1 MIFTGRMAPPHHSR
15 KNSQRPHGVRKEN
28 LLTQKITFLQ
38 GAKKLFL
45 MVACFTLAVV
55 LLGGVKAA
63 AASTEVTTEQGTFT
77 IGYGGSGYNKYDAP
91 TVIGYKGSESDVTLP
106 TKVTINGEEQAITIL
121 GSAFASNKGITSV
134 TIPEGYT
141 AIEGSA
147 LKGCTGLTSVR
158 IPGSLTQVGFSAFE
172 GCTSLTTVSFAA
184 NTDGTLKFMNKVF
197 YGCTSLTSVDLPIQ
211 TSDVN
216 GDGNIFVGCTA
227 LKSIT
232 VSEGNT
238 KYFSD
243 SGSLYAKND
252 EGTGTILCTYANI
265 PAELTIPATAG
276 GLPVTAIGVMAF
288 YENTSITSAT
298 VPASVTTF
306 GRMCFSYCSNLKTLV
321 LQCETAPTLN
331 SSVFTYLADGSTIY
345 VPNETVAAALEP
357 QGYYTYY
364 TSGKTTVKVGTP
376 SAPAVDA
383 SATITLALGTVQQ
396 DKVSFDLYLDSAS
409 EISVATLKMTL
420 DADKTASV
428 AVSDVN
434 TAFDI
439 TTNDYSA
446 EKGLTLYFGK
456 TGGENFSCTERAKL
470 ATVTVTLADNAKGSL
485 TATLTD
491 AKVSN
496 TDKQADATISTAS
509 VTARILS
516 YDVNGDGVIDLRDI
530 ALAQRYYQAAS
541 TDENWDTAKAAD
553 VNGNGKVDMEDYVAL
568 FHAVVA
574 AMGW

>member
-1 MIFTGRMAPPHHSR
+1 MMQNT
-15 KNSQRPHGVRKEN
+15 
-28 LLTQKITFLQ
+28 TFKQ
-38 GAKKLFL
+38 SIKHFFMMTASF
-45 MVACFTLAVV
+45 ALAVV
-55 LLGGVKAA
+55 LLGGVKAS
-63 AASTEVTTEQGTFT
+63 AASVEVTTEQGDFT
-77 IGYGGSGYNKYDAP
+77 ISYGGSGYNKYEAP
-91 TVIGYKGSESDVTLP
+91 TVTGYKGSESDVTLP
-106 TKVTINGEEQAITIL
+106 TTATIKGEEQAITIL
-121 GSAFASNKGITSV
+121 GSAFAKNAGITSV

-141 AIEGSA
+141 KIEGSA
-147 LKGCTGLTSVR
+147 LEGCTGLTTVT
-158 IPGSLTQVGFSAFE
+158 IPGSLTQVGPNAFK
-172 GCTSLTTVSFAA
+172 GCTKLTAVTFAE
-184 NTDGTLKFMNKVF
+184 NQEGTLKFMNKVF
-197 YGCTSLTSVDLPIQ
+197 DGCTALKRINLPVQTASVY
-211 TSDVN
+211 
-216 GDGNIFVGCTA
+216 GDGNIFTGCTA
-227 LKSIT
+227 LESIT
-232 VSEGNT
+232 VSPGNT
-238 KYFSD
+238 KYFSLD
-243 SGSLYAKND
+243 GSLYAKND
-252 EGTGTILCTYANI
+252 DGSAVTLCTYVKA
-265 PAELTIPATAG
+265 PAELTLPETVN
-276 GLPVTAIGVMAF
+276 GLPLTAVGPMTFQGSTALTAVTLPANITTIDRLAF
-288 YENTSITSAT
+288 DA
-298 VPASVTTF
+298 
-306 GRMCFSYCSNLKTLV
+306 CSNLKTVL
-321 LQCETAPTLN
+321 LQCEAAPTLG
-331 SSVFTYLADGSTIY
+331 SSAFTDLAEGSTIY
-345 VPNETVAAALEP
+345 VPNETVAAAFASTS
-357 QGYYTYY
+357 QWTKYYTAD
-364 TSGKTTVKVGTP
+364 KTTVKVGTP

-456 TGGENFSCTERAKL
+456 TGGENFSCTERTKL

-541 TDENWDTAKAAD
+541 TDENWASAKAAD
-553 VNGNGKVDMEDYVAL
+553 VNGDGKVDTEDYVAL

>member
-1 MIFTGRMAPPHHSR
+1 MM
-15 KNSQRPHGVRKEN
+15 
-28 LLTQKITFLQ
+28 QKTTFKQSFKQFFMMTASL
-38 GAKKLFL
+38 A
-45 MVACFTLAVV
+45 LAVV

-106 TKVTINGEEQAITIL
+106 TKVTINDEEQAITVL
-121 GSAFASNKGITSV
+121 GSAFKGNTAITSV

-141 AIEGSA
+141 TIDLDA
-147 LKGCTGLTSVR
+147 LNSCTGLTSIS
-158 IPGSLTQVGFSAFE
+158 IPGSMQTIRGTAFS
-172 GCTSLTTVSFAA
+172 GCTSLTTVTFAENAGGKLSF
-184 NTDGTLKFMNKVF
+184 GNKPF
-197 YGCTSLTSVDLPIQ
+197 NGCTALKTINLPIQ

-216 GDGNIFVGCTA
+216 GDGNIFLGCTA

-252 EGTGTILCTYANI
+252 NGTGAILCTYADI

-276 GLPVTAIGVMAF
+276 GLPVTALGVMTF
-288 YENTSITSAT
+288 YENKVITSVT
-298 VPASVTTF
+298 VPASVTVF
-306 GRMCFSYCSNLKTLV
+306 DRMCLSSCSNLKTLV
-321 LQCETAPTLN
+321 LQCETAPTLDSSPFTSMATESVIYVANQDVADAIIN
-331 SSVFTYLADGSTIY
+331 SSYK
-345 VPNETVAAALEP
+345 
-357 QGYYTYY
+357 YTPAN
-364 TSGKTTVKVGTP
+364 TTVTVGTP

-383 SATITLALGTVQQ
+383 SATITLALGIVQQ

-409 EISVATLKMTL
+409 EISVAALKMTL

-456 TGGENFSCTERAKL
+456 TGGENFSCTERTKL

-516 YDVNGDGVIDLRDI
+516 YDVNGDGVIDLKDI
-530 ALAQRYYQAAS
+530 AEAQRYYQAKTGDA
-541 TDENWDTAKAAD
+541 NWTEAQAAD
-553 VNGNGKVDMEDYVAL
+553 VNGDGVVDIQDYIAL
-568 FHAVVA
+568 FHAVVD

>member
-1 MIFTGRMAPPHHSR
+1 MMQNT
-15 KNSQRPHGVRKEN
+15 
-28 LLTQKITFLQ
+28 TFKQ
-38 GAKKLFL
+38 SIKHFFMMTASF
-45 MVACFTLAVV
+45 ALAVV
-55 LLGGVKAA
+55 LLGGVKAS
-63 AASTEVTTEQGTFT
+63 AASVEVTTEQGDFT
-77 IGYGGSGYNKYDAP
+77 ISYGGSGYSKYEAP
-91 TVIGYKGSESDVTLP
+91 TVTGYKGSESDVTLP
-106 TKVTINGEEQAITIL
+106 TTATIKGEEQAVTIL
-121 GSAFASNKGITSV
+121 GSAFAKNAGITSV

-141 AIEGSA
+141 KIEGSA
-147 LKGCTGLTSVR
+147 LEGCTGLTTVT
-158 IPGSLTQVGFSAFE
+158 IPGSLTQVGPNAFK
-172 GCTSLTTVSFAA
+172 GCTKLTAVTFTE
-184 NTDGTLKFMNKVF
+184 NQEGTLKFMNKVF
-197 YGCTSLTSVDLPIQ
+197 DGCTALKRINLPVQTASVY
-211 TSDVN
+211 
-216 GDGNIFVGCTA
+216 GDGNIFTGCTA
-227 LKSIT
+227 LESIT
-232 VSEGNT
+232 VSPGNT
-238 KYFSD
+238 KYFSLN
-243 SGSLYAKND
+243 GSLYAKND
-252 EGTGTILCTYANI
+252 DGSAVTLCTYVKA
-265 PAELTIPATAG
+265 PAELTLPKTVN
-276 GLPVTAIGVMAF
+276 GLPLTAVGPMVFQGSTALTAVTLPANITTIDRLAF
-288 YENTSITSAT
+288 DT
-298 VPASVTTF
+298 
-306 GRMCFSYCSNLKTLV
+306 CSNLKTVL
-321 LQCETAPTLN
+321 LQCEAAPTLG
-331 SSVFTYLADGSTIY
+331 SSAFTDLAEGSTIY
-345 VPNETVAAALEP
+345 VPNETVAAAFASTS
-357 QGYYTYY
+357 QWTKYYTAD
-364 TSGKTTVKVGTP
+364 KTTVKVGTP

-434 TAFDI
+434 TAFDS

-456 TGGENFSCTERAKL
+456 TGGENFSCTERTKL

-530 ALAQRYYQAAS
+530 ALAQRYYQATAE
-541 TDENWDTAKAAD
+541 DENWASAKAAD
-553 VNGNGKVDMEDYVAL
+553 VNGDGKVDTQDYVAL

>member
-1 MIFTGRMAPPHHSR
+1 M
-15 KNSQRPHGVRKEN
+15 
-28 LLTQKITFLQ
+28 QKTTFKQSFKQFFMMTASL
-38 GAKKLFL
+38 A
-45 MVACFTLAVV
+45 LAVV

-63 AASTEVTTEQGTFT
+63 AASSAQVTTDDGTFT
-77 IGYGGSGYNKYDAP
+77 VQYGYNVD
-91 TVIGYKGSESDVTLP
+91 GYLLSAYQGSEVDITLP
-106 TKVTINGEEQAITIL
+106 ATVSIDGEDHAITTL
-121 GSAFASNKGITSV
+121 GEAFAGNKFINSIS
-134 TIPEGYT
+134 IPEGYT

-147 LKGCTGLTSVR
+147 LKGCTGLTSVS

-197 YGCTSLTSVDLPIQ
+197 YGCTSLTSVNLPIQ

-216 GDGNIFVGCTA
+216 GNGNIFLGCTA

-243 SGSLYAKND
+243 NGSLYAKND
-252 EGTGTILCTYANI
+252 DGTGAILCTYANI

-364 TSGKTTVKVGTP
+364 TSGKTTVKVGDPSTP
-376 SAPAVDA
+376 PTPTVTTAA
-383 SATITLALGTVQQ
+383 SVSLKAAGYA
-396 DKVSFDLYLDSAS
+396 DGKVSFDLYLDSAT
-409 EISVATLKMTL
+409 ELNAAMFQLRFDAAQVTEGTVTVADSSFTNNNFQWTEADGTL
-420 DADKTASV
+420 TAV
-428 AVSDVN
+428 
-434 TAFDI
+434 
-439 TTNDYSA
+439 
-446 EKGLTLYFGK
+446 LQFGK
-456 TGGENFSCTERAKL
+456 TGDENLTYEESVKL
-470 ATVTVTLADNAKGSL
+470 ATITLPLKDGVTGNIT
-485 TATLTD
+485 
-491 AKVSN
+491 
-496 TDKQADATISTAS
+496 ATISKAAAAGAGEDAGPQVDAAIATATAS
-509 VTARILS
+509 VFIAS
-516 YDVNGDGVIDLRDI
+516 YDVNGDGKVDLKDI
-530 ALAQRYYQAAS
+530 AEAQRYYQAKTGDA
-541 TDENWDTAKAAD
+541 NWTEAQAAD
-553 VNGNGKVDMEDYVAL
+553 VNGDGVVDIQDYIAL
-568 FHAVVA
+568 FHAVVD

>member
-1 MIFTGRMAPPHHSR
+1 MM
-15 KNSQRPHGVRKEN
+15 
-28 LLTQKITFLQ
+28 QKTTFKQSFKQFFMMTASL
-38 GAKKLFL
+38 A
-45 MVACFTLAVV
+45 LAVV

-63 AASTEVTTEQGTFT
+63 AASSAQVITDDGTFT
-77 IGYGGSGYNKYDAP
+77 VQYGYNVD
-91 TVIGYKGSESDVTLP
+91 GYLLSAYQGSEVDITLP
-106 TKVTINGEEQAITIL
+106 ATVSIDGEDHAITTL
-121 GSAFASNKGITSV
+121 GEAFAGNKFINSIS
-134 TIPEGYT
+134 IPEGYT

-147 LKGCTGLTSVR
+147 LKGCTGLTSVS

-197 YGCTSLTSVDLPIQ
+197 NGCTSLESINLPIQ
-211 TSDVN
+211 TNDVN
-216 GDGNIFVGCTA
+216 GNGNIFLGCTA

-243 SGSLYAKND
+243 NGSLYAKND
-252 EGTGTILCTYANI
+252 DGTGAILCTYANI

-288 YENTSITSAT
+288 YENPSIPSAT

-364 TSGKTTVKVGTP
+364 TSGKTTVKVGDPSTP
-376 SAPAVDA
+376 PTPTVTTAA
-383 SATITLALGTVQQ
+383 SVSLKAAGYA
-396 DKVSFDLYLDSAS
+396 DGKVSFDLYLDSAT
-409 EISVATLKMTL
+409 ELNAAMFQLRFDAAQVTEGTVTVADSSFTNNNFQWTEADGTL
-420 DADKTASV
+420 TAV
-428 AVSDVN
+428 
-434 TAFDI
+434 
-439 TTNDYSA
+439 
-446 EKGLTLYFGK
+446 LQFGK
-456 TGGENFSCTERAKL
+456 TGDENLTYEESVKL
-470 ATVTVTLADNAKGSL
+470 ATITLPLKDGVTGNIT
-485 TATLTD
+485 
-491 AKVSN
+491 
-496 TDKQADATISTAS
+496 ATISKAAAAGAGEDAGPQVDAAITTATAS
-509 VTARILS
+509 VFIAS
-516 YDVNGDGVIDLRDI
+516 YDVNGDGNVDLKDI
-530 ALAQRYYQAAS
+530 AEAQRYYQAKTGDA
-541 TDENWDTAKAAD
+541 NWTEAQAAD
-553 VNGNGKVDMEDYVAL
+553 VNGDGVVDIQDYIAL
-568 FHAVVA
+568 FHAVVD

>member
-1 MIFTGRMAPPHHSR
+1 M
-15 KNSQRPHGVRKEN
+15 
-28 LLTQKITFLQ
+28 
-38 GAKKLFL
+38 
-45 MVACFTLAVV
+45 
-55 LLGGVKAA
+55 
-63 AASTEVTTEQGTFT
+63 
-77 IGYGGSGYNKYDAP
+77 
-91 TVIGYKGSESDVTLP
+91 TLP
-106 TKVTINGEEQAITIL
+106 TKVTINDEEQDITIL
-121 GSAFASNKGITSV
+121 GDAFKGNTAITSV

-141 AIEGSA
+141 SIGISA
-147 LKGCTGLTSVR
+147 LSGCSGLTSIT
-158 IPGSLTQVGFSAFE
+158 IPSSLQTVGATAFQN
-172 GCTSLTTVSFAA
+172 CTKLTTVNFTENES
-184 NTDGTLKFMNKVF
+184 GTLKFMNKVF
-197 YGCTSLTSVDLPIQ
+197 DSCTALASINLPVQTTSVYD
-211 TSDVN
+211 N
-216 GDGNIFVGCTA
+216 GNIFTGCTA
-227 LKSIT
+227 LESIT
-232 VSEGNT
+232 VSPGNT
-238 KYFSD
+238 KYFSLN
-243 SGSLYAKND
+243 GSLYAKND
-252 EGTGTILCTYANI
+252 DDSAVTLCTYVKA
-265 PAELTIPATAG
+265 PAELTLPKTVN
-276 GLPVTAIGVMAF
+276 GLPLTAVGPMVFQGSTALTAVTLPANITTIDRLAF
-288 YENTSITSAT
+288 DT
-298 VPASVTTF
+298 
-306 GRMCFSYCSNLKTLV
+306 CSNLKTVL
-321 LQCETAPTLN
+321 LQCEAAPTLG
-331 SSVFTYLADGSTIY
+331 SSAFTDLAEGSTIY
-345 VPNETVAAALEP
+345 VPNDTVAAAFASTS
-357 QGYYTYY
+357 QYTKYYTAD
-364 TSGKTTVKVGTP
+364 KTTVTVGTP

-396 DKVSFDLYLDSAS
+396 DKVSFDLYLDSVS

-456 TGGENFSCTERAKL
+456 TGGENFSCTERTKL

-553 VNGNGKVDMEDYVAL
+553 VNGDGKVDMQDYVAL

>member
-1 MIFTGRMAPPHHSR
+1 M
-15 KNSQRPHGVRKEN
+15 
-28 LLTQKITFLQ
+28 TQKITFLQ

-63 AASTEVTTEQGTFT
+63 AASTDVTTEQGTFT
-77 IGYGGSGYNKYDAP
+77 VQYGHNVDGYVLSGYQ
-91 TVIGYKGSESDVTLP
+91 GSETDITLP
-106 TKVTINGEEQAITIL
+106 ETVSISGTDTAITTL
-121 GSAFASNKGITSV
+121 GDAFKGNKFVNSIV
-134 TIPEGYT
+134 IPEGYT
-141 AIEGSA
+141 TIGTNA
-147 LKGCTGLTSVR
+147 LNGCKGLTSLS
-158 IPGSLTQVGFSAFE
+158 IPGTVDNIYASAFE
-172 GCTSLTTVSFAA
+172 GCASLTTVTFAE
-184 NTDGTLKFMNKVF
+184 NPEGSLVFKNKVF
-197 YGCTSLTSVDLPIQ
+197 YGCTSLESINLPVQ
-211 TSDVN
+211 TSNVN
-216 GDGNIFVGCTA
+216 DDGNIFVGCTA
-227 LKSIT
+227 LKSVT
-232 VSEGNT
+232 VTDGCK

-456 TGGENFSCTERAKL
+456 TGGENFSCTERTKL

>member
-1 MIFTGRMAPPHHSR
+1 M
-15 KNSQRPHGVRKEN
+15 
-28 LLTQKITFLQ
+28 QKTTFKQSFKQFFMMTASL
-38 GAKKLFL
+38 A
-45 MVACFTLAVV
+45 LAVV

-63 AASTEVTTEQGTFT
+63 AASSAQVTTDDGTFT
-77 IGYGGSGYNKYDAP
+77 VQYGYNVD
-91 TVIGYKGSESDVTLP
+91 GYLLSAYQGSEVDITLP
-106 TKVTINGEEQAITIL
+106 ATVSIDGEDHAITTL
-121 GSAFASNKGITSV
+121 GEAFAGNKFINSIS
-134 TIPEGYT
+134 IPEGYT

-147 LKGCTGLTSVR
+147 LKGCTGLTSVS

-197 YGCTSLTSVDLPIQ
+197 YGCTSLTSVNLPIQ

-216 GDGNIFVGCTA
+216 GNGNIFLGCTA

-243 SGSLYAKND
+243 NGSLYAKND
-252 EGTGTILCTYANI
+252 DGTGAILCTYANI

-364 TSGKTTVKVGTP
+364 TSGKTTVKVGDPSTP
-376 SAPAVDA
+376 PTPTVTTAA
-383 SATITLALGTVQQ
+383 SVSLKAAGYA
-396 DKVSFDLYLDSAS
+396 DGKVSFDLYLDSAT
-409 EISVATLKMTL
+409 ELNAAMFQLRFDAAQVTEGTVTVADSSFTNNNFQWTEADGTL
-420 DADKTASV
+420 TAV
-428 AVSDVN
+428 
-434 TAFDI
+434 
-439 TTNDYSA
+439 
-446 EKGLTLYFGK
+446 LQFGK
-456 TGGENFSCTERAKL
+456 TGDENLTYEESVKL
-470 ATVTVTLADNAKGSL
+470 ATITLPLKDGVTGNIT
-485 TATLTD
+485 
-491 AKVSN
+491 
-496 TDKQADATISTAS
+496 ATISKAAAAGAGEDAGPQVDAAITTATAS
-509 VTARILS
+509 VFIAS
-516 YDVNGDGVIDLRDI
+516 YDVNGDGKIDLKDI
-530 ALAQRYYQAAS
+530 AEAQRYYQAK
-541 TDENWDTAKAAD
+541 TGDENWTKAQTAD
-553 VNGNGKVDMEDYVAL
+553 VNGDGVVDIQDYIAL
-568 FHAVVA
+568 FHAVVD

>member
-1 MIFTGRMAPPHHSR
+1 M
-15 KNSQRPHGVRKEN
+15 
-28 LLTQKITFLQ
+28 QKTTFKQSFKQFFMMTASL
-38 GAKKLFL
+38 A
-45 MVACFTLAVV
+45 LAVV

-63 AASTEVTTEQGTFT
+63 AASSAQVTTDDGTFT
-77 IGYGGSGYNKYDAP
+77 VQYGYNVD
-91 TVIGYKGSESDVTLP
+91 GYLLSAYQGSEVDITLP
-106 TKVTINGEEQAITIL
+106 ATVSIDGEDHAITTL
-121 GSAFASNKGITSV
+121 GEAFAGNKFINSIS
-134 TIPEGYT
+134 IPEGYT

-147 LKGCTGLTSVR
+147 LKGCTGLTSVS

-197 YGCTSLTSVDLPIQ
+197 YGCTSLTSVNLPIQ

-216 GDGNIFVGCTA
+216 GNGNIFLGCTA

-243 SGSLYAKND
+243 NGSLYAKND
-252 EGTGTILCTYANI
+252 DGTGAILCTYANI

-364 TSGKTTVKVGTP
+364 TSGKTTVKVGDPSTP
-376 SAPAVDA
+376 PTPTVTTAA
-383 SATITLALGTVQQ
+383 SVSLKASETQEDG
-396 DKVSFDLYLDSAS
+396 KVSFDLYLDSAA
-409 EISVATLKMTL
+409 ELNAVMLQMTF
-420 DADKTASV
+420 DASQ
-428 AVSDVN
+428 VSQ
-434 TAFDI
+434 
-439 TTNDYSA
+439 
-446 EKGLTLYFGK
+446 G
-456 TGGENFSCTERAKL
+456 
-470 ATVTVTLADNAKGSL
+470 TVTVTDSNFTSSQSEWKTTDGVLSAVLHFGKLGEGNLNYAEPVKLATITLPLQTGVTGRV
-485 TATLTD
+485 TATLTKAVAAGAGESVGAQVD
-491 AKVSN
+491 ADI
-496 TDKQADATISTAS
+496 TTAS
-509 VTARILS
+509 ASVFLPS
-516 YDVNGDGVIDLRDI
+516 YDVNGDGVIDLKDI
-530 ALAQRYYQAAS
+530 AEAQRYYQAK
-541 TDENWDTAKAAD
+541 TGDENWTKAQTAD
-553 VNGNGKVDMEDYVAL
+553 VNGDGVVDIQDYIAL
-568 FHAVVA
+568 FHAVVD